1 MAGGGGRPMA
11 DAHEERALLDLFNAP
26 GLRLSSPSRASSA
39 PCARAPCTFRPPY
52 RDRELSK
59 LATERPVASRMPAPA
74 RSQGSSR
81 PAGIARLIGVSCG
94 ADSKWCRGDA
104 QAPQLVDFCIVNPV
118 REKDPRVDAQH
129 RRLLQL
135 FATESASLAH
145 WTFRCDSVAC
155 TEGWDALSAKTH
167 ALLKSALAWTPRWRS
182 LLKLDTDG
190 FMCLNSARLIR
201 LRAHLEVVYAGLLT
215 YPPGTPGENPWQ
227 RNTSKYR
234 FPAQSNIEWRVKHN
248 RLATAPYMQGAAY
261 LVGRKVVQFAVRQ
274 SFSDLINLQSW
285 EDASVGLWTNSMATR
300 AITPLRQDV
309 TKGSAGC
316 ACNEAADVHHRC
328 TLQDFERVCSKACT
342 VSEI

>member
-1 MAGGGGRPMA
+1 
-11 DAHEERALLDLFNAP
+11 
-26 GLRLSSPSRASSA
+26 
-39 PCARAPCTFRPPY
+39 
-52 RDRELSK
+52 
-59 LATERPVASRMPAPA
+59 MPAPA

-81 PAGIARLIGVSCG
+81 SAGIARLIGVSCG

-145 WTFRCDSVAC
+145 WTFLCDSVAC

-167 ALLKSALAWTPRWRS
+167 ALLKSALTWTPRWRS

-342 VSEI
+342 VSEIK

>member
-1 MAGGGGRPMA
+1 MNEY
-11 DAHEERALLDLFNAP
+11 AHVASSCLQAARSLAPSARARAL
-26 GLRLSSPSRASSA
+26 G
-39 PCARAPCTFRPPY
+39 
-52 RDRELSK
+52 
-59 LATERPVASRMPAPA
+59 MPAPA

-135 FATESASLAH
+135 FTTESASFAH
-145 WTFRCDSVAC
+145 WTYQCDSVAC

-167 ALLKSALAWTPRWRS
+167 ALLKSALTWTPRWRS
-182 LLKLDTDG
+182 LLKVDTDG

-234 FPAQSNIEWRVKHN
+234 FPTQSNIEWRVKHN

-300 AITPLRQDV
+300 AITPLRQDI

-342 VSEI
+342 M